1 MYTMRQLAI
10 GEARESALDIAAE
23 ALAALS
29 AKGSVHVAEN
39 VGRVLAMLRSRNHTS
54 TAHARALACALC
66 AACAHVGAKHAGAP
80 RDAEQAWC
88 RTEEVIETWFAGSEA
103 SLDAVLLKVQ

>member
-10 GEARESALDIAAE
+10 GDTQESALDIATA
-23 ALAALS
+23 ALEALS
-29 AKGSVHVAEN
+29 AQGSVHVSEN
-39 VGRVLAMLRSRNHTS
+39 VGRVLSTLRARNHTN

-66 AACAHVGAKHAGAP
+66 AACAHVGAKHARAP

-88 RTEEVIETWFAGSEA
+88 RTEEVIETWFAGCEA
-103 SLDAVLLKVQ
+103 SLDTVLLGVQ